1 MRTTAILIALAACTS
16 GPSKDDTTTIYAQTT
31 SALTYAKVQAVAT
44 VQGQTGTVTL
54 DASGACPAGGT
65 YAVHGTFDDTNGNTD
80 QTTWD
85 LSASFVQCADLFGQ
99 VDGNLDW
106 TSAATGTSFQT
117 AIVGTVTY
125 TGSKGTWTCDADM
138 HLLVDPTDFTADGTL
153 CGYSLHDDLHLGK
166 P

>member
-16 GPSKDDTTTIYAQTT
+16 GPSKNDTTTIYAQTT
-31 SALTYAKVQAVAT
+31 SALSYAKLQAVAK

-65 YAVHGTFDDTNGNTD
+65 YAVHGTFDDSNGNTD

-85 LSASFVQCADLFGQ
+85 LSVAFAKCADLFGT

-106 TSAATGTSFQT
+106 TSTASDASFATAITGT
-117 AIVGTVTY
+117 ITY
-125 TGSKGTWTCDADM
+125 SGNKGTWTCDADM
-138 HLLVDPTDFTADGTL
+138 HLLVDATSVSADGTL
-153 CGYSLHDDLHLGK
+153 CGYSLHDDLHL
-166 P
+166 